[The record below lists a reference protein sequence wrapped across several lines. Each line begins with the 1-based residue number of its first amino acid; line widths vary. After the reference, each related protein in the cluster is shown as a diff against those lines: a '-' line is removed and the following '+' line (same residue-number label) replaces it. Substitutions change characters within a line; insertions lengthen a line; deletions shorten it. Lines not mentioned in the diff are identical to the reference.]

1 MRATIASLLVAC
13 GLLQACSPQPG
24 QSPADHSAAPVA
36 PPARAKYGNNKVE
49 IDGKK
54 FDSKAEGARYVEL
67 KRLQE
72 GGVISGLRTQEEF
85 ALPVNGVLV
94 CKYLADFCYVDS
106 DGNRVVE
113 DVKGGPVTQVYA
125 LKKKLMKAIHGIEI
139 KEVRRAKRKVK

>member
-1 MRATIASLLVAC
+1 VLRQWRHRL
-13 GLLQACSPQPG
+13 G
-24 QSPADHSAAPVA
+24 QSTATRRSS
-36 PPARAKYGNNKVE
+36 

-125 LKKKLMKAIHGIEI
+125 IKKKLMKAIHGIEI
-139 KEVRRAKRKVK
+139 KELRKVRRSR